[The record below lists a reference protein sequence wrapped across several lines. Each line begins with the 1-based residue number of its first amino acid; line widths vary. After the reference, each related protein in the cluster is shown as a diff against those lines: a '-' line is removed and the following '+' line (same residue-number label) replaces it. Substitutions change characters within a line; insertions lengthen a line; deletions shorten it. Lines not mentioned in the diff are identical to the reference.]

1 MKKKEE
7 GFTLIELL
15 VVVGILAVLTVTL
28 LSTFNPV
35 DQLNKAYDA
44 RRKSDLAQIQ
54 RALQIYYQDNN
65 SYPQSVSN
73 EIAPGITPTPVPWGS
88 PWQPYINVLPK
99 DPGGKTYVYY
109 SPDGQTYYLYASLD
123 RGSLDSQACKGVNN
137 ACSGAGSGI
146 SSYQTACGG
155 VCNYGVSSPN
165 TSP

>member
-123 RGSLDSQACKGVNN
+123 RGSLDSQACHPGLGTVCANVPSGV
-137 ACSGAGSGI
+137 
-146 SSYQTACGG
+146 TCGCTNDI
-155 VCNYGVSSPN
+155 CNYGVSSPN